1 MKRKIF
7 WQNKGYEA
15 GEPVKGLYKTKYLIV
30 GGGIAGLT
38 LAYFLLEEG
47 VEASD
52 IVVVEAEFVGSG
64 STGHSAGILIPEI
77 ETEKNV
83 GWEAFIERY
92 GLKLARGYRRS
103 FLEAL
108 ATIEE
113 IIKKGKIACDARK
126 GDFLILA
133 RDAEAKERVKDDM
146 RARRMMGERP
156 AALNGVYL
164 FHEFGSPGFVFA
176 ERDVK
181 ALSVNPLAMVQGI
194 ATYLRKRGVRIF
206 EQSALQGVYRR
217 SMARFTHGAIDFE
230 KIIYARGT
238 GEKYPRLHKYI
249 TTISV
254 TQKLSPLQLDE
265 LRLADLD
272 LFVDEEGVRSYHYGK
287 ITGDGRLLLGYGD
300 VRTTQ
305 MQSNSELYA
314 PHVRNIRRFLTTMF
328 PTSHLKIE
336 YAWSGAYA
344 ISQDLLPIVDFTD
357 NEVVLNG
364 AGIQLGSVA
373 AAHYTARMLVRGKHP
388 LDRLWHPKGV

>member
-1 MKRKIF
+1 MKREIF
-7 WQNKGYEA
+7 WKNKGYKV
-15 GEPVKGLYKTKYLIV
+15 GKPVKGLHKTKYLIV
-30 GGGIAGLT
+30 GGGVTGLT
-38 LAYFLLEEG
+38 LAHFLIEEG
-47 VEASD
+47 TKPSD
-52 IVVVEAEFVGSG
+52 IALVEAEFVGSG

-92 GLKLARGYRRS
+92 GLKLARAYRRS
-103 FLEAL
+103 FLDAL
-108 ATIEE
+108 ATIEG

-133 RDAEAKERVKDDM
+133 RDAEAKERVEDDM

-156 AALNGVYL
+156 AALHGVYL

-194 ATYLRKRGVRIF
+194 ATYLRKQGVCIF
-206 EQSALQGVYRR
+206 ENSRLESVYRNT
-217 SMARFTHGAIDFE
+217 ARFKNGAIDFE

-238 GEKYPRLHKYI
+238 GEKYPRLHKYVS
-249 TTISV
+249 TISV
-254 TQKLSPLQLDE
+254 TQKLSATQLDE

-272 LFVDEEGVRSYHYGK
+272 LFIDEEGIHSYHYGK

-305 MQSNSELYA
+305 MVSDSDLHE
-314 PHVRNIRRFLTTMF
+314 PHLRNIRRFLAAMF
-328 PTSHLKIE
+328 PTSKLEIH

-344 ISQDLLPIVDFTD
+344 ISQDLLPVVDFVGD
-357 NEVVLNG
+357 AVILNG

-373 AAHYTARMLVRGKHP
+373 AAHYTAHMLVNGKHP
-388 LDRLWHPKGV
+388 LARLWHPKEV